1 MEAVMDEWTSQTVL
15 EVRDWCVCVSVGVC
29 VCASHTDLL
38 GLLQPSIHSC
48 GKCRQTIDPLKLA
61 VRATC
66 LPLTKTETP
75 EQAGQ
80 RCREQEGRRGGWA
93 VG

>member
-1 MEAVMDEWTSQTVL
+1 M
-15 EVRDWCVCVSVGVC
+15 CVCV
-29 VCASHTDLL
+29 SHTDLL

-75 EQAGQ
+75 DQAGQ
-80 RCREQEGRRGGWA
+80 RCREQEGRRGGGWWGEYRGA
-93 VG
+93 GTDHTLLV